1 MILNLESFNPQNL
14 NICGIDEAGR
24 GALAGPLTVAGVLLK
39 SPIKDLSDSKKLTEK
54 KREELYSKIIENSIY
69 KIVFK
74 SNQEIDKKGL
84 TICIKESILEIIEN
98 VKTTNYI
105 MDGNHN
111 FGINKIHTIVKAD
124 DLVPSVSAASILA
137 KVSRDRYMTNLEDY
151 KEYEFNKHKGYGTKK
166 HIELIEKYGLSD
178 IHRTSFKLKKNT
190 KIVNNSLF

>member
-137 KVSRDRYMTNLEDY
+137 KVSRDRYMKSLEDY

-166 HIELIEKYGLSD
+166 HIELIEKYGLSN

>member
-39 SPIKDLSDSKKLTEK
+39 SEIKDLSDSKKLTEK

-98 VKTTNYI
+98 VKTNNYI

-111 FGINKIHTIVKAD
+111 FGINKIHTIIKAD

-166 HIELIEKYGLSD
+166 HIELIEKYGLSN

>member
-137 KVSRDRYMTNLEDY
+137 KVSRDRYMKSLEDY

>member
-39 SPIKDLSDSKKLTEK
+39 SEIKDLSDSKKLTEK

-137 KVSRDRYMTNLEDY
+137 KVSRDRYMKSLEDY

-166 HIELIEKYGLSD
+166 HIELIEKYGLSN